1 MRMGRSPRNRSN
13 PNSQQNSP
21 QQVDIPEHHSPK
33 LGDLGRTGWYLLH
46 AKNLP

>member
-1 MRMGRSPRNRSN
+1 MYSDKPSSSEGRMGRSPRNRSN

-33 LGDLGRTGWYLLH
+33 LSEQGRTG
-46 AKNLP
+46 